1 MGSAGVVAYNAG
13 RNLSLCKD
21 FQRVASLT
29 IENYVKAIYRLCTEH
44 HFSAA
49 PTGKLAESLGVFP
62 GSVTS
67 MLKTLS
73 EAGLAIYA
81 PYEGARL
88 TDSGRL
94 LALRVVR
101 RHRLIELFLVK
112 TLDLSWDEVHAEA
125 EVLEHAMSDLL
136 IDRMDQFLGF
146 PSVDPHGD
154 PIPKADGTVAHAAG
168 LTLADLAPP
177 VGFRVLRV
185 SDQTPDFLRFLGTV
199 GLRIGASG
207 TLREFRPEADVLEVE
222 VEGKIVPLAQHL
234 ARQIIVGVESVNA

>member
-1 MGSAGVVAYNAG
+1 MEREQTTPIINAAP
-13 RNLSLCKD
+13 LLMKEAL
-21 FQRVASLT
+21 RVASLT

-49 PTGKLAESLGVFP
+49 PTGKLAETLGVSP

-88 TDSGRL
+88 TDAGRL

-112 TLDLSWDEVHAEA
+112 TLNLTWDEVHAEA
-125 EVLEHAMSDLL
+125 EVLEHAVSDLL
-136 IDRMDQFLGF
+136 VDRMDEFLGY
-146 PSVDPHGD
+146 PKVDPHGD
-154 PIPKADGTVAHAAG
+154 PIPKADGTVAYAG
-168 LTLADLAPP
+168 GLALADLSPP
-177 VGFRVLRV
+177 TAFCVLRV
-185 SDQTPDFLRFLGTV
+185 SDQTPDFLRFLGNV
-199 GLRIGASG
+199 GLNIGARG
-207 TLREFRPEADVLEVE
+207 TLKSVRPQADVWEVE
-222 VEGKIVPLAQHL
+222 IEGKLISLAQHL
-234 ARQIIVGVESVNA
+234 AKQIIVEVETTLPC